1 MSYSS
6 LHRSYEKPASCKCE
20 CDCGSQILNW
30 LVGALLGFCLITGH
44 WAFALLLIAAMVLVG
59 LIVVLFLIAMS

>member
-1 MSYSS
+1 VTYSS
-6 LHRSYEKPASCKCE
+6 LNRSYDKPEPCKCE
-20 CDCGSQILNW
+20 CNCGSQILDW

-44 WAFALLLIAAMVLVG
+44 WAFALLLIAAMVVVG